1 MREQIDWKQEL
12 LDSANFNDKQEK
24 ILKHGQKSLTDS
36 WLLGALCIPVGKR
49 WKDIENLQLLIVRV
63 HFLNGK
69 SDLQKKSF
77 MSLLRTMFSIQIGN
91 EISSHDDR
99 QGGEDF

>member
-12 LDSANFNDKQEK
+12 LDSANFNGKQEK

-36 WLLGALCIPVGKR
+36 WLLGALYTR
-49 WKDIENLQLLIVRV
+49 WKKMEGYREPPISNCQSS
-63 HFLNGK
+63 FLEWEK
-69 SDLQKKSF
+69 RLAKKSF

-91 EISSHDDR
+91 EILSHDDR

>member
-12 LDSANFNDKQEK
+12 LDSANFNGKQEK

-36 WLLGALCIPVGKR
+36 WLLGALYTR
-49 WKDIENLQLLIVRV
+49 WKKMKGYREPPTPNYQS
-63 HFLNGK
+63 HSLNGK

>member
-12 LDSANFNDKQEK
+12 LDSANFNGKQEK

-36 WLLGALCIPVGKR
+36 WLLGALYTR
-49 WKDIENLQLLIVRV
+49 WKKIKGYREPPLIVRV

-91 EISSHDDR
+91 
-99 QGGEDF
+99 

>member
-12 LDSANFNDKQEK
+12 LDSANFNGKQEK

-36 WLLGALCIPVGKR
+36 WLLGALYTR
-49 WKDIENLQLLIVRV
+49 WKKMKGYREPPTPNDQSS
-63 HFLNGK
+63 FLNGK

>member
-12 LDSANFNDKQEK
+12 LDSANFNGKQEK
-24 ILKHGQKSLTDS
+24 ILKHGPKSLTDS
-36 WLLGALCIPVGKR
+36 WLLGALYTR
-49 WKDIENLQLLIVRV
+49 WKKMKGYREPLTPNCQSS
-63 HFLNGK
+63 FLEWE

-77 MSLLRTMFSIQIGN
+77 MFLLRTMFSIQIGN